1 MDIQNIDLFQK
12 IGESEREL
20 TLLRDDLKAANL
32 RNEELCAELKTL
44 KAERD
49 QLQKNMDLFQK
60 MGENERELSLLRDD
74 LKVANARIEELI
86 VENRTLKAE
95 LDEKRSTA
103 IVNTVARS
111 DLDEKLK
118 MSIFQ
123 NTQLQEENDFLK
135 SKIDRLEA
143 DQSIHVHVEPS
154 LQQND
159 DNPFEYHVPYL
170 KSVLYKEEYFPGNIR
185 FEDYDFGHI
194 VVGEV
199 AVLRGHI
206 YSYFDKE
213 DAFQLNGDDL
223 KALSVQAFRGVNT
236 YGYKYVGIDKEKQTA
251 MVEYN
256 ACSNNGR
263 ICRQTIDIPLMAC
276 LNSKELN
283 RWDHDYTQYQI
294 SQEDRE
300 QTMMHKRGIFKR
312 R

>member
-199 AVLRGHI
+199 ACLRGGI
-206 YSYFDKE
+206 AISFDKE
-213 DAFQLNGDDL
+213 DVFR
-223 KALSVQAFRGVNT
+223 LSGGNIYNISLSASNRS
-236 YGYKYVGIDKEKQTA
+236 YKYVSIDKKNEMA
-251 MVEYN
+251 IVEYDSVTLDRKRMFKKTM
-256 ACSNNGR
+256 A
-263 ICRQTIDIPLMAC
+263 IPLTAC
-276 LNSKELN
+276 LNAKEILRWSEDYSKY
-283 RWDHDYTQYQI
+283 RVA
-294 SQEDRE
+294 QEIDQERN
-300 QTMMHKRGIFKR
+300 QGHSVKRGIFKR